1 VSSFGEELKR
11 ERELREITLREIS
24 EATKVNLRYLDAL
37 ERNDFERLPGGVFNK
52 GFVRAYAEYIG
63 VDPETMVNA
72 YLLEERGQQSER
84 VDGLSEDLFRPA
96 GGSAIRSHTAPDT
109 PGGDTGRGVLV
120 KAAVVVAALG
130 ALTAAAFL
138 LWWWWSA
145 DDGSAPDSRAPVEPS
160 TVIERASGAP
170 PSTHGTEPVNE
181 TPDEGSS
188 AAAVANLPS
197 PKAVDPERSP
207 EGVEPEPSPPR
218 RDRPAAVPPGVRVP
232 PVRVLL
238 ARPTQGRL
246 NCDNRR
252 VEILDDLAANTEM
265 VFRCREF
272 LLVDALDGGAVM
284 VQPEGSEATPLGPDG
299 LPVVGR
305 YLVPARPRSSGG
317 EP

>member
-1 VSSFGEELKR
+1 MSSFGEELKR
-11 ERELREITLREIS
+11 ERELREISLREIS

-84 VDGLSEDLFRPA
+84 VGGLSEDLFRPSRDSA
-96 GGSAIRSHTAPDT
+96 VRHTPVPDVPDDGSGSL
-109 PGGDTGRGVLV
+109 GRAV
-120 KAAVVVAALG
+120 AVVVVIG
-130 ALTAAAFL
+130 VVAAAAWL
-138 LWWWWSA
+138 AWWWWSGRDEPDA
-145 DDGSAPDSRAPVEPS
+145 EGPPAIERTVATEEVEEPPATKPDDVPEPESAAGTPAASGEVTEPAPVPAEP
-160 TVIERASGAP
+160 AP
-170 PSTHGTEPVNE
+170 AAE
-181 TPDEGSS
+181 TREAP
-188 AAAVANLPS
+188 AAADS
-197 PKAVDPERSP
+197 PGSR
-207 EGVEPEPSPPR
+207 
-218 RDRPAAVPPGVRVP
+218 VPQVRV
-232 PVRVLL
+232 VLT
-238 ARPTQGRL
+238 RPTQGRL

-252 VEILDDLAANTEM
+252 VEILDGMATGTAM

>member
-1 VSSFGEELKR
+1 LVSSFGEELKR

-24 EATKVNLRYLDAL
+24 EATKISLRYLDAL

-96 GGSAIRSHTAPDT
+96 GGSAIRSHTVLDT
-109 PGGDTGRGVLV
+109 PGGDAGRGALV
-120 KAAVVVAALG
+120 KAAVVVAAVAVL
-130 ALTAAAFL
+130 AAATFL
-138 LWWWWSA
+138 IWWWWWGA
-145 DDGSAPDSRAPVEPS
+145 DDGSTPDSRAPAEPT
-160 TVIERASGAP
+160 TVIEPASGR
-170 PSTHGTEPVNE
+170 PSSTAGTEPVNE
-181 TPDEGSS
+181 PPTEGSS
-188 AAAVANLPS
+188 AAAMATLPS
-197 PKAVDPERSP
+197 PEA
-207 EGVEPEPSPPR
+207 VEPEPPPVR
-218 RDRPAAVPPGVRVP
+218 RDEPAAAPPAVRVP
-232 PVRVLL
+232 QVRVLL

-252 VEILDDLAANTEM
+252 VEILDGLAANTEM

-305 YLVPARPRSSGG
+305 YVVPARPRSSGG

>member
-1 VSSFGEELKR
+1 MSSFGEELKR

-24 EATKVNLRYLDAL
+24 EATKINLRYLDAL

-72 YLLEERGQQSER
+72 YLLEERGQQSQR

-96 GGSAIRSHTAPDT
+96 GGSAIRSHTPPDPT
-109 PGGDTGRGVLV
+109 DGDSGRGVLV
-120 KAAVVVAALG
+120 KAVVVVAALG
-130 ALTAAAFL
+130 VLAAATFL
-138 LWWWWSA
+138 IWWWWSSG
-145 DDGSAPDSRAPVEPS
+145 DRSTPDPRAPSEPT
-160 TVIERASGAP
+160 TVIEPASGTP
-170 PSTHGTEPVNE
+170 PSTAGTEPVHE
-181 TPDEGSS
+181 APDEGSS
-188 AAAVANLPS
+188 AAAVATPAS
-197 PKAVDPERSP
+197 SEA
-207 EGVEPEPSPPR
+207 VEPEPLPVGQDEPT
-218 RDRPAAVPPGVRVP
+218 AAPPGARVPQVRV
-232 PVRVLL
+232 VLT
-238 ARPTQGRL
+238 RPTQGRL

-252 VEILDDLAANTEM
+252 VEILDRLAADTEM

-305 YLVPARPRSSGG
+305 YVVPARPRSSGG

>member
-1 VSSFGEELKR
+1 LVSSFGEELKR

-24 EATKVNLRYLDAL
+24 EATKISLRYLDAL

-96 GGSAIRSHTAPDT
+96 GGSAIRSHTAPDAA
-109 PGGDTGRGVLV
+109 GVDSGRGVLV
-120 KAAVVVAALG
+120 KAVVVVAAVGVL
-130 ALTAAAFL
+130 AAATFL
-138 LWWWWSA
+138 IWWWWWGA
-145 DDGSAPDSRAPVEPS
+145 DDGSTPDSRAPAEPT
-160 TVIERASGAP
+160 TVIEPASGR
-170 PSTHGTEPVNE
+170 PSSTAGTEPVNE
-181 TPDEGSS
+181 PPDEGSS
-188 AAAVANLPS
+188 AAAMANLPS
-197 PKAVDPERSP
+197 SEA
-207 EGVEPEPSPPR
+207 VEPEP
-218 RDRPAAVPPGVRVP
+218 PPGVRVP
-232 PVRVLL
+232 QIRVLL

-252 VEILDDLAANTEM
+252 VEILDGLAADTEM

-305 YLVPARPRSSGG
+305 YVVPARPRSSGG

>member
-109 PGGDTGRGVLV
+109 PGGDAGRGVLV
-120 KAAVVVAALG
+120 KAVVVVAAVGVL
-130 ALTAAAFL
+130 AAATFL
-138 LWWWWSA
+138 IWWWWWGS
-145 DDGSAPDSRAPVEPS
+145 DDGSTPDSRAPAEPT
-160 TVIERASGAP
+160 TVIEPASGTP
-170 PSTHGTEPVNE
+170 PSTAGTEPVNDP
-181 TPDEGSS
+181 PDDGSS
-188 AAAVANLPS
+188 AAAMATLPS
-197 PKAVDPERSP
+197 SEA
-207 EGVEPEPSPPR
+207 VEPEPPPVR
-218 RDRPAAVPPGVRVP
+218 RDPPAAVPPGVRVP
-232 PVRVLL
+232 QVRVLL

-252 VEILDDLAANTEM
+252 VEILDGLAADTEM
-265 VFRCREF
+265 VFRCRKF

-305 YLVPARPRSSGG
+305 YVVPARPRSSGG

>member
-1 VSSFGEELKR
+1 LVSSFGEELKR
-11 ERELREITLREIS
+11 ERELREISLREIS
-24 EATKVNLRYLDAL
+24 EATKINLRYLDAL

-84 VDGLSEDLFRPA
+84 GGGLSEDLFRPA
-96 GGSAIRSHTAPDT
+96 GGSAIRSHITPD
-109 PGGDTGRGVLV
+109 PAGGDTGRGVLV
-120 KAAVVVAALG
+120 KAVVVVAALG
-130 ALTAAAFL
+130 VLAAATFL
-138 LWWWWSA
+138 IWWWWSA
-145 DDGSAPDSRAPVEPS
+145 GDRSTPDSRAPAEPT
-160 TVIERASGAP
+160 TVIEPASGTP
-170 PSTHGTEPVNE
+170 PSTAGTEPVNE
-181 TPDEGSS
+181 APDEGPP
-188 AAAVANLPS
+188 AAAMANLPS
-197 PKAVDPERSP
+197 SGA
-207 EGVEPEPSPPR
+207 VEPEP
-218 RDRPAAVPPGVRVP
+218 PPGVRVP
-232 PVRVLL
+232 QVRVLL
-238 ARPTQGRL
+238 TRPTQGRL

-252 VEILDDLAANTEM
+252 VEILDGLAADTEM

-305 YLVPARPRSSGG
+305 YVVPARPRSSGG